1 MSKTDNWLVH
11 DHSWY
16 EALMLRSQ
24 LAVAG
29 EDWAAADRDFMDLVE
44 RVKTHMAMEE
54 GVLYPAYEAA
64 TDAPQG
70 PTTALRREHDE
81 IVRLV
86 QDTVRLLKSRDAEH
100 VLDSLAKLEQ
110 LMFKH
115 HEKEEDIFLPMA
127 SHILTAKREEILAQ
141 LDSFDTSKTT
151 RKWDV

>member
-1 MSKTDNWLVH
+1 MSDSDNWLVH

-16 EALMLRSQ
+16 EALMLRCQ
-24 LAVAG
+24 LAVAE
-29 EDWAAADRDFMDLVE
+29 EDWAAADQDFKDLVA
-44 RVKTHMAMEE
+44 RLKTHMAMEE

-64 TDAPQG
+64 GHAPQG

-86 QDTVRLLKSRDAEH
+86 QDIVPLMKSRNSEY
-100 VLDSLAKLEQ
+100 VLDSLTQLERV
-110 LMFKH
+110 MFKH

-141 LDSFDTSKTT
+141 LDSFDMSKAT
-151 RKWDV
+151 RRWKV

>member
-1 MSKTDNWLVH
+1 MSDSDNWLVH

-16 EALMLRSQ
+16 EALVLRCQ

-29 EDWAAADRDFMDLVE
+29 EDWAAADQDFKDLVA
-44 RVKTHMAMEE
+44 RLKTHMAMEE
-54 GVLYPAYEAA
+54 CVLYPAYEAA
-64 TDAPQG
+64 SHVPQG

-86 QDTVRLLKSRDAEH
+86 QDIVRLLKSRDSDH
-100 VLDSLAKLEQ
+100 VLDSLTQLEQ
-110 LMFKH
+110 VMFKH

-141 LDSFDTSKTT
+141 LDNFDMSKAT
-151 RKWDV
+151 RRWEV

>member
-29 EDWAAADRDFMDLVE
+29 EDWAAADRDFKDLVG
-44 RVKTHMAMEE
+44 RLKTHMAMEE

-70 PTTALRREHDE
+70 PTTALRQEHDE

-151 RKWDV
+151 RRWDV